1 MPAVAC
7 VTIGEVAAQM
17 VYSLVRR
24 YMTQIAHV
32 GGDDRETQKRRSNGA
47 GGTVWDC
54 HEYVP
59 RVSK

>member
-1 MPAVAC
+1 MPAVTC
-7 VTIGEVAAQM
+7 ITIGEVAAQM

-47 GGTVWDC
+47 GGTVWGL
-54 HEYVP
+54 
-59 RVSK
+59 S